1 MPFTLSSLASP
12 NPPTPTMQEG
22 GRLLPRPALSA
33 AARQRP
39 TLWLLALL
47 VSLPACVPLL
57 QPGFFASDD
66 GLFHLYR
73 VAALADALRQGVI
86 YPRWFPDFGFGY
98 GQPVLHFYSPLSYYL
113 AVPFLP
119 FGPIAAVKI
128 VVALGFVLPALA
140 MAALARRVWGATGA
154 VLAAAVYTY
163 FPYHLADGL
172 LRGALA
178 EHVAF
183 LWPPLIFL
191 SLLPTEH
198 AASAPQRQAWRWTL
212 HALTWSGLILT
223 HHLTALM
230 LAPVWAIA
238 VIFLSGPSHRGRQV
252 LNAGLAFVVALG
264 LTAFYWL
271 PVIAEASAVKLG
283 ADPIS
288 TGYRQHLLPLGNLVS
303 RSLTYVYRLAAGQ
316 PLQHR
321 LSLLMALL
329 LLLTVAAGFGELSRA
344 ASSRALLA
352 LWRPAAPAASS
363 PAPSR
368 ARLFIFAVVACLLS
382 VALLTTPALPF
393 WQLAEPLL
401 ARLQYPW
408 RWLSLTAFASAL
420 VIGALPGLITRR
432 PRAQVAVL
440 LPVLALLLFSGLA
453 VLPYTALPRGPAD
466 VTPEQMWAEDA
477 ANGQVGATWTAEF
490 LPVAVTEQRWALGRA
505 PTQPQAGPAPAAIPD
520 IVLLPRGPLAYR
532 LLLDS
537 PQAQTIR
544 LHAFYF
550 PGWQVRV
557 DGQRVL
563 TGASGDLGLV
573 TAQIPAGRHV
583 VEMIFEATLP
593 RQVAGVL
600 TVLTWWGGLLWLLV
614 GGDFG
619 EPSARALSRAAW
631 PLRRR
636 SLLIATILVL
646 LPGLLWLS
654 SALTARWQPQRLSS
668 RVGDQALLIGADLPA
683 NARPGERV
691 AVTLYWFNLHDTDQ
705 NYQVFVHLSD
715 ASGAVR
721 AQHDGEPV
729 GGFTPTTRWQPNE
742 LILDRHLITLPADLT
757 PGAHELRAGMYRLQP
772 LRNLPV
778 TPGDSTELAE
788 VRGLLPTDQD
798 VSLGRLTVR

>member
-1 MPFTLSSLASP
+1 MLFTPSSSASP
-12 NPPTPTMQEG
+12 NPPSPAVQEG
-22 GRLLPRPALSA
+22 GRLLRRPTSSA
-33 AARQRP
+33 PTRQRP
-39 TLWLLALL
+39 ALWLLALL
-47 VSLPACVPLL
+47 VSLPACLPLL

-86 YPRWFPDFGFGY
+86 YPRWFPEFGFGY

-119 FGPIAAVKI
+119 LGSIAAAKI
-128 VVALGFVLPALA
+128 VVALGFVLPALT

-172 LRGALA
+172 LRGAVA
-178 EHVAF
+178 EHLAF

-191 SLLPTEH
+191 SLLPT
-198 AASAPQRQAWRWTL
+198 ANNTSAPQRQVWRWTL
-212 HALTWSGLILT
+212 HALAWGGLILT

-230 LAPVWAIA
+230 LAPIWAIA
-238 VIFLSGPSHRGRQV
+238 VIFLSGQSPRRRQIA
-252 LNAGLAFVVALG
+252 NAVVSFIAALG

-288 TGYRQHLLPLGNLVS
+288 TGYRQHLLPLSDLVG
-303 RSLTYVYRLAAGQ
+303 RSLTYVYRMAAGQ

-321 LSLLMALL
+321 LGLLMALL
-329 LLLTVAAGFGELSRA
+329 LLLTVAA
-344 ASSRALLA
+344 ASSRALVA
-352 LWRPAAPAASS
+352 LWRPAAQAASS
-363 PAPSR
+363 PTPSR
-368 ARLFIFAVVACLLS
+368 AGLFIFAVVACLLS

-393 WQLAEPLL
+393 WQMAEPLL

-420 VIGALPGLITRR
+420 VIGALPGLITRQ
-432 PRAQVAVL
+432 PRGQVAVS
-440 LPVLALLLFSGLA
+440 LPVVALLLFSGLA
-453 VLPYTALPRGPAD
+453 QLPYTALPRQPAD

-505 PTQPQAGPAPAAIPD
+505 PAQPQVGPTPAAIPD
-520 IVLLPRGPLAYR
+520 VVLLPRGPLAYR
-532 LLLDS
+532 VLMDS

-544 LHAFYF
+544 LHTFYF

-583 VEMIFEATLP
+583 VEITFEATLP

-614 GGDFG
+614 GG
-619 EPSARALSRAAW
+619 AW
-631 PLRRR
+631 PLRRRR
-636 SLLIATILVL
+636 SLLIATTLVL

-654 SALTARWQPQRLSS
+654 SALTARWQPQRLYS
-668 RVGDQALLIGADLPA
+668 RVGDQAILIGADLPA
-683 NARPGERV
+683 SARPGDRV
-691 AVTLYWFNLHDTDQ
+691 TVTLYWFNLHDTDQ
-705 NYQVFVHLSD
+705 NYQVFVHLLD
-715 ASGAVR
+715 AGGAVR

-729 GGFTPTTRWQPNE
+729 GGFTPTTRWRPNE
-742 LILDRHLITLPADLT
+742 LILDRHAITLPADLP
-757 PGAHELRAGMYRLQP
+757 PGAYELRAGMYQLQP

-778 TPGDSTELAE
+778 TPG
-788 VRGLLPTDQD
+788 RGLLPEDQD
-798 VSLGRLTVR
+798 VSLGRLAVR

>member
-1 MPFTLSSLASP
+1 MSFTPSSLDSSNSP
-12 NPPTPTMQEG
+12 SSRIQEG
-22 GRLLPRPALSA
+22 GRLLR
-33 AARQRP
+33 RP
-39 TLWLLALL
+39 TPSAPIRRQPALWLLTLL
-47 VSLPACVPLL
+47 VTLPACLPLL

-73 VAALADALRQGVI
+73 VAALADALRQGLI
-86 YPRWFPDFGFGY
+86 YPRWFSDFGFGY

-128 VVALGFVLPALA
+128 VTALGFVLPALA
-140 MAALARRVWGATGA
+140 MAALARCVWGASGA
-154 VLAAAVYTY
+154 LLAAAVYTY

-172 LRGALA
+172 LRGAVA

-183 LWPPLIFL
+183 LWPPLIL
-191 SLLPTEH
+191 MSLLPTEN
-198 AASAPQRQAWRWTL
+198 AASAPHRQAWRWTL
-212 HALTWSGLILT
+212 HALAWSGLILT

-238 VIFLSGPSHRGRQV
+238 VILLSQPPHRARQIA
-252 LNAGLAFVVALG
+252 NAAVSFIAALG

-271 PVIAEASAVKLG
+271 PVLAEASAVKLG
-283 ADPIS
+283 ADPVS
-288 TGYRQHLLPLGNLVS
+288 TGYRQHLLPLGDLVG
-303 RSLTYVYRLAAGQ
+303 RSFTYVYRVATDQ

-321 LSLLMALL
+321 LGLLIALL
-329 LLLTVAAGFGELSRA
+329 LLLTVAAASGRA
-344 ASSRALLA
+344 MLT

-363 PAPSR
+363 PASPR
-368 ARLFIFAVVACLLS
+368 TGLFIVAVVACLLS
-382 VALLTTPALPF
+382 GALLTAPALPF

-420 VIGALPGLITRR
+420 VVGALPGLITRR
-432 PRAQVAVL
+432 PGLRVAVSM
-440 LPVLALLLFSGLA
+440 PVLALLLFTSLA
-453 VLPYTALPRGPAD
+453 QLPYTALPRRSAD

-490 LPVAVTEQRWALGRA
+490 LPVGVTEQRWALGRA
-505 PTQPQAGPAPAAIPD
+505 PAQPQAGPAPATIPD
-520 IVLLPRGPLAYR
+520 VVVLTRSPLAYR

-583 VEMIFEATLP
+583 VEMAFEATLP

-600 TVLTWWGGLLWLLV
+600 TVLTWWGGLLWLLLV
-614 GGDFG
+614 G
-619 EPSARALSRAAW
+619 AL
-631 PLRRR
+631 PLKQRR
-636 SLLIATILVL
+636 SLLVATILVL

-668 RVGDQALLIGADLPA
+668 SVGERALLIGADLPA
-683 NARPGERV
+683 SARPGDRV

-705 NYQVFVHLSD
+705 NYQVFVHLLD
-715 ASGAVR
+715 ASGGVR

-729 GGFTPTTRWQPNE
+729 GGFTPTTRWRPNE
-742 LILDRHLITLPADLT
+742 LILDRHLMTLPADLP
-757 PGAHELRAGMYRLQP
+757 PGAYELRAGMYQLQP

-778 TPGDSTELAE
+778 TPG
-788 VRGLLPTDQD
+788 RGLLPEDQD

>member
-1 MPFTLSSLASP
+1 V
-12 NPPTPTMQEG
+12 
-22 GRLLPRPALSA
+22 
-33 AARQRP
+33 
-39 TLWLLALL
+39 WLLALL
-47 VSLPACVPLL
+47 VSLPACLPLL

-119 FGPIAAVKI
+119 LGPIAAAKM

-154 VLAAAVYTY
+154 LLAAAVYTY

-172 LRGALA
+172 LRGAMA

-183 LWPPLIFL
+183 LWPPLIL
-191 SLLPTEH
+191 MSLLPTEH
-198 AASAPQRQAWRWTL
+198 AAPAPHRQAWRWTL
-212 HALTWSGLILT
+212 HALAWSGLILT

-238 VIFLSGPSHRGRQV
+238 VILLSQPSHRWRQI

-288 TGYRQHLLPLGNLVS
+288 TGYRQHLLPLSDLVG
-303 RSLTYVYRLAAGQ
+303 RSFTYVYRLAAGQ

-321 LSLLMALL
+321 LGLLMALL
-329 LLLTVAAGFGELSRA
+329 LLLTVAA
-344 ASSRALLA
+344 ASSRAMLT
-352 LWRPAAPAASS
+352 LWRPAVSAASS
-363 PAPSR
+363 LPSPR
-368 ARLFIFAVVACLLS
+368 AGLFICAVVVCLLS
-382 VALLTTPALPF
+382 VALLTAPAMPF

-432 PRAQVAVL
+432 PRLQVAIS
-440 LPVLALLLFSGLA
+440 LPVLALILFTSLA
-453 VLPYTALPRGPAD
+453 PLPYTALPRRSAD

-490 LPVAVTEQRWALGRA
+490 LPVGVTEQRWALGRA
-505 PTQPQAGPAPAAIPD
+505 PAQPQAGPAPAALPD
-520 IVLLPRGPLAYR
+520 VVVLTRSPLAYR

-537 PQAQTIR
+537 PRAQTIR

-583 VEMIFEATLP
+583 VEMTFEATLP

-600 TVLTWWGGLLWLLV
+600 TVLTWWGGLLWLLLV
-614 GGDFG
+614 G
-619 EPSARALSRAAW
+619 AW
-631 PLRRR
+631 PLKQRR
-636 SLLIATILVL
+636 SLLVATILVL

-668 RVGDQALLIGADLPA
+668 SVGEQSLLIGADLPGS
-683 NARPGERV
+683 ARPGDRV

-705 NYQVFVHLSD
+705 NYQVFVHLLD

-729 GGFTPTTRWQPNE
+729 GGFTPTTRWRPNE
-742 LILDRHLITLPADLT
+742 LILDRHLMTLPADLP
-757 PGAHELRAGMYRLQP
+757 PGAYELRAGMYQLHP

-778 TPGDSTELAE
+778 TPG
-788 VRGLLPTDQD
+788 RGLLPEDQD